1 MLDTI
6 SDSDVAFYH
15 RNGFYV
21 REGFLEPADL
31 AQWREAVDAAVFKRT
46 GHDKRTLAEKTD
58 WEKALKQVMNL
69 WKDNPD
75 VRALMLDERL
85 GKAAARL
92 AGVDGIR
99 IFHDQALIKDAG
111 GRPTVWHQ
119 DLPYWSFT
127 HRAAISIWVA
137 LDDAT
142 VENGC
147 LWYVP
152 GSQYTEV
159 SGGVDLGK
167 DADVREKVPQ
177 LSGLEAVPV
186 PVKAGT
192 AVWHTGLTYHYA
204 GPNKTAKP
212 RRAMTCAYMPDGS
225 VCNGRYHGV
234 QGDFKPAAG
243 EKMDRDEVFPLIYS
257 EKRVAALA

>member
-1 MLDTI
+1 MLDSI
-6 SDSDVAFYH
+6 SDRDIAFYH
-15 RNGFYV
+15 RNGYYI
-21 REGFLEPADL
+21 REGFLEAADL
-31 AQWREAVDAAVFKRT
+31 EEWRAAVDEAVFKRT
-46 GHDKRTLAEKTD
+46 GHDKRTMAEKTD

-69 WKDNPD
+69 WKDNPPM
-75 VRALMLDERL
+75 RKLMLDERM

-99 IFHDQALIKDAG
+99 IFHDQALIKDPG

-142 VENGC
+142 EENGC
-147 LWYVP
+147 LWYMP
-152 GSQYTEV
+152 GSQNTEL
-159 SGGVDLGK
+159 GAGVDLGK
-167 DADVREKVPQ
+167 NDDIREKVPQ
-177 LSGLEAVPV
+177 LRCLSAVKV

-192 AVWHTGLTYHYA
+192 AIWHNGLTYHYA
-204 GPNKTAKP
+204 GPNRTEKS
-212 RRAMTCAYMPDGS
+212 RRAMTCAYMPDGA
-225 VCNGRYHGV
+225 VCNGRYHGI

-243 EKMDRDEVFPLIYS
+243 ELMDRDEVLPLIYS